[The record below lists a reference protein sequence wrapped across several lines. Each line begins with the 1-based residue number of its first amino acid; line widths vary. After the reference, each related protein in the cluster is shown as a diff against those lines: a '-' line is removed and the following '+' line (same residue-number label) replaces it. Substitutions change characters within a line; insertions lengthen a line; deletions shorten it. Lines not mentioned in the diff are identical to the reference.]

1 MSLAVV
7 PSVPPFRLARAA
19 DGRLVFTHADGTTV
33 DGVVPVR
40 AFPVTGPD
48 DGVALVD
55 GEGRE
60 LVWIERLDALPAP
73 VRTLVEETLAA
84 REFLPEIL
92 RIVSVSHDETPCE
105 WVVETDRGRTAF
117 RLEGEDDI
125 RRLGATMLLVTDAAG
140 VEYLV
145 RNPMTLDA
153 ASRRLLDR
161 FL

>member
-7 PSVPPFRLARAA
+7 PSVPTFRLDRGA
-19 DGRLVFTHADGTTV
+19 DGRLVFTPADGESV
-33 DGVVPVR
+33 HGVVPVR

-55 GEGRE
+55 AEGRE
-60 LVWIERLDALPAP
+60 LVWIERLDGLPAT
-73 VRTLVEETLAA
+73 VRALVEETLAE
-84 REFLPEIL
+84 REFLPEIV

-145 RNPMTLDA
+145 RNPLTLDA
-153 ASRRLLDR
+153 TSRRLLDR

>member
-1 MSLAVV
+1 MSLSVV
-7 PSVPPFRLARAA
+7 PSVPAFRLARGA
-19 DGRLVFTHADGTTV
+19 DGRLVFTHADGTAV
-33 DGVVPVR
+33 HGVVPVR

-55 GEGRE
+55 AEGRE
-60 LVWIERLDALPAP
+60 LVWIERLDGLPAALR
-73 VRTLVEETLAA
+73 VLVEETLAE
-84 REFLPEIL
+84 REFLPEIV
-92 RIVSVSHDETPCE
+92 RIVSVSHYETPCE
-105 WVVETDRGRTAF
+105 WIVETDRGRTAF

-145 RNPMTLDA
+145 RNPLTLDA
-153 ASRRLLDR
+153 TSRRLLDR